1 MAFLKTP
8 AVLPAGAVAFTVV
21 SAGAHSA
28 TALDG
33 SDAQADD
40 GRVVAVSQTPAT
52 SLGRQSLP
60 GQTTVGLS
68 ATATAMTMTDEPV
81 GAETPVVPV
90 VRVDA
95 SSQAEQGAQTA
106 EPAEPTTGAV
116 AAVADGSVWDRLA
129 QCESGGDWSIRGGSF
144 SGGLQFTNSTW
155 QAMGGGSY
163 GATAADATREQ
174 QIAVAQ
180 RLQTTSGWGQWP
192 ACSRKLGLR

>member
-8 AVLPAGAVAFTVV
+8 AVLLAGAVAFTVV

-68 ATATAMTMTDEPV
+68 ATATAMTMTD
-81 GAETPVVPV
+81 
-90 VRVDA
+90 
-95 SSQAEQGAQTA
+95 
-106 EPAEPTTGAV
+106 AV

-155 QAMGGGSY
+155 QAMGGGAY

>member
-8 AVLPAGAVAFTVV
+8 AVLLAGAVAFTVV

-40 GRVVAVSQTPAT
+40 GRVVAVTQTPAT

-90 VRVDA
+90 VR
-95 SSQAEQGAQTA
+95 
-106 EPAEPTTGAV
+106 AV

-155 QAMGGGSY
+155 QAMGGGAY